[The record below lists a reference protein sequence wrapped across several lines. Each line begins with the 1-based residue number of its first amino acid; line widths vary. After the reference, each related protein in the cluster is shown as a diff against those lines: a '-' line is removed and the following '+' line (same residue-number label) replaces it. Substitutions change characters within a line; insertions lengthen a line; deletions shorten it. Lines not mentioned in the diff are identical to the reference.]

1 MMGPDNSDASLAD
14 ACEGDTLKIIRI
26 TGEGALKQR
35 LPEMGMVSG
44 AVVKIV
50 KYAPMVDL
58 MEIVVK
64 GTHTSIRVAE
74 AARIMIKHASGSR
87 ISKQEVCR

>member
-1 MMGPDNSDASLAD
+1 MMGPDNSDTSLAD
-14 ACEGDTLKIIRI
+14 AREGDTLEMVRI

-44 AVVKIV
+44 VIAKIV
-50 KYAPMVDL
+50 KYAPLMDP
-58 MEIVVK
+58 MEIVVI

-74 AARIMIKHASGSR
+74 AARIMIKHMSDSR
-87 ISKQEVCR
+87 ITKQGVC